1 MENHHFSRVNTLFLW
16 PSSIAFCQRL
26 PEGIHLNA
34 AAGAQ
39 KKSRIKVLKCPFAA
53 LGAKRNSGQNMPESG
68 GTANSSQKIKKN
80 QVCSPYSHF
89 LESLQWPLLGPPFWS
104 HLEIPWSHDPHG
116 LRFLTTVSQQA
127 EAQTFLAPDGP
138 PKNDHPQGEPPRCAL
153 RRCGEESLTGRV
165 IHMAGCLQQ
174 PGGRRLLS
182 LRHKIA
188 LKF

>member
-68 GTANSSQKIKKN
+68 GTANSSQKIKKKIRSALLIAIFW
-80 QVCSPYSHF
+80 SPS
-89 LESLQWPLLGPPFWS
+89 SGPFWAHLFGVTWRS
-104 HLEIPWSHDPHG
+104 HGPMIPMASGSWPQYRNKLKRKHSWHPMDH
-116 LRFLTTVSQQA
+116 RKTT
-127 EAQTFLAPDGP
+127 T
-138 PKNDHPQGEPPRCAL
+138 PRGNH
-153 RRCGEESLTGRV
+153 RVVRCGVAAKRASLVESSTWPAAFSSLE
-165 IHMAGCLQQ
+165 AGGC
-174 PGGRRLLS
+174 
-182 LRHKIA
+182 
-188 LKF
+188 